1 MNRSSDLLCGSL
13 RRGPTA
19 TRGTRLFAG
28 AALCSVLATVST
40 VGVGSQPRVVPESR
54 PPTASS
60 TARLLSFVDSG
71 NYPISATLTFI
82 DFAGPGGDEVTIT
95 PAGGGSGRSNCTRD
109 ESSESFK
116 LARGNPFGPAPAQNV
131 RTLKMIAKDEGSCLS
146 EASYETWNVQS
157 HGPFTHGT
165 GHVWLGQNRPGG
177 NYYLSCANG
186 DGKPWDGLKCFVQSA
201 EVDARPYHAVAIIS
215 PR

>member
-1 MNRSSDLLCGSL
+1 MNRSSEPLSRSL
-13 RRGPTA
+13 WRGDTNRRGWQ
-19 TRGTRLFAG
+19 LVAG
-28 AALCSVLATVST
+28 AAFCSALLAVSI
-40 VGVGSQPRVVPESR
+40 VGVVSQPHVVPESR
-54 PPTASS
+54 PSTASS
-60 TARLLSFVDSG
+60 TARLLSFVGSG

-95 PAGGGSGRSNCTRD
+95 PAGGGSGKSNCTRD

-116 LARGNPFGPAPAQNV
+116 LAAGNPFGPAPSQNV
-131 RTLKMIAKDEGSCLS
+131 RTIKMVAKDEGSCLS
-146 EASYETWNVQS
+146 EASYETWNVQA

-177 NYYLSCANG
+177 SYYLRCGNG
-186 DGKPWDGLKCFVQSA
+186 DGKPWDNLKCFVQSA
-201 EVDARPYHAVAIIS
+201 EVDARPYRAVAIIR